1 MQEQFSLEGHAFI
14 PLHNLLKV
22 LGWCESGAM
31 AKMVIDEGLVT
42 VNGAVEVRKRCKI
55 TVGQHIA
62 FNGQQVEV
70 TE

>member
-1 MQEQFSLEGHAFI
+1 MQQQFSLEGHAFI

-31 AKMVIDEGLVT
+31 AKMVIDDGLVT
-42 VNGAVEVRKRCKI
+42 VDGVVEVRKRCKI
-55 TVGQHIA
+55 TIGQQVA

-70 TE
+70 VA

>member
-22 LGWCESGAM
+22 LGWCESGAV
-31 AKMVIDEGLVT
+31 AKMVIDDGLVT
-42 VNGAVEVRKRCKI
+42 VNGAVEIRKRCKI
-55 TVGQHIA
+55 TVGQQVA
-62 FNGQQVEV
+62 FDGQQVEV

>member
-1 MQEQFSLEGHAFI
+1 MQEQFSLEGHPFI

-31 AKMVIDEGLVT
+31 AKTVIDDGLVT
-42 VNGAVEVRKRCKI
+42 VNGAVELRRRCKI
-55 TVGQHIA
+55 ILGQQVE

-70 TE
+70 IA